1 MNRNTRS
8 SENQPRRA
16 PVPPSSR
23 SKGKEPQ
30 RGEQPDAQQP
40 GVEGEGSYTA
50 TRRYNEGLREHLA
63 THDVEA
69 EAEEAREALEGE
81 EREELEAAE
90 EQGKQRAAGEGMRS
104 MQQTQ
109 SGLGDPQRGRDE

>member
-1 MNRNTRS
+1 MNRNTTS
-8 SENQPRRA
+8 SDKQPQRPPPA
-16 PVPPSSR
+16 PSSR
-23 SKGKEPQ
+23 GKKPQ
-30 RGEQPDAQQP
+30 PGAQQP

-50 TRRYNEGLREHLA
+50 TRRYNEGVQEHLA

-90 EQGKQRAAGEGMRS
+90 ERGKRAGANIRPV
-104 MQQTQ
+104 QQTE
-109 SGLGDPQRGRDE
+109 SGLGGPRPAHGK